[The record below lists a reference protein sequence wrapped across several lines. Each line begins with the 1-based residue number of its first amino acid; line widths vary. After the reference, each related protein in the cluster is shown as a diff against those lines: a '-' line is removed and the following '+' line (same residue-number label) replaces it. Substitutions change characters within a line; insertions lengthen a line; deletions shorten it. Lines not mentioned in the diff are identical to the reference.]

1 MLDFLNMWPS
11 YVDLMF
17 LRDVQFASPSGKVMR
32 VGINPYSNRNNIK
45 QRVRPISPLSDKR
58 IITSALLG
66 TWSTPDPDQ
75 IRIWSPRVNV
85 PLVIKVTC
93 IYMIVLYSK
102 QKILELFMYS
112 PLLNE
117 YLPWFDKSFIETAT
131 LALVI

>member
-1 MLDFLNMWPS
+1 
-11 YVDLMF
+11 MF
-17 LRDVQFASPSGKVMR
+17 LRDVQFASPFGKVMR

-117 YLPWFDKSFIETAT
+117 YLP
-131 LALVI
+131 